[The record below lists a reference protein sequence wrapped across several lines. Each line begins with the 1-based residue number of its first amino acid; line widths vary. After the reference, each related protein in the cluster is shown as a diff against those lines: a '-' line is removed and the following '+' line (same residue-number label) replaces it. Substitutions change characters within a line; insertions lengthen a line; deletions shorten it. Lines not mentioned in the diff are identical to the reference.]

1 MEYIYIYIYIFVY
14 IYIYIYNPSVMN
26 TIDVND
32 VQTLNFS
39 RNSYFSI
46 RLPTLLIVDNVK
58 VFRFYQKKG
67 KKNKRKEHFIL

>member
-1 MEYIYIYIYIFVY
+1 
-14 IYIYIYNPSVMN
+14 MN

-67 KKNKRKEHFIL
+67 KKKQKKRAFHLVKIEELNSFTTY